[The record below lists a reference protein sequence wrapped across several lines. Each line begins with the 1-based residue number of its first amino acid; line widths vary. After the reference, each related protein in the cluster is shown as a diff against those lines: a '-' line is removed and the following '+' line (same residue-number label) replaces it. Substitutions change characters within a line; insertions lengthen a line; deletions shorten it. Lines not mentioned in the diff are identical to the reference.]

1 LVTAHDIYSL
11 DGQVPQTSVKGETA
25 NTSAIAL
32 FCWYEW
38 VMFRDTSIPFPED
51 NMVLGR
57 DLGPTIDIRPAMTWE
72 ILKEN
77 GQVVYHSMV
86 QSLTEHKYKSE
97 DM

>member
-1 LVTAHDIYSL
+1 MAHDIYSL
-11 DGQVPQTSVKGETA
+11 DGQVPQTIVKGETA
-25 NTSAIAL
+25 DISAIAL

-38 VMFRDTSIPFPED
+38 VMFRDMSIPFPED

-57 DLGPTIDIRPAMTWE
+57 NLGPAINVELAMTRT

-86 QSLTEHKYKSE
+86 
-97 DM
+97 